1 MPRPCRRHGR
11 QLRPSSSAAGIVA
24 RDTERRRKRLYRL
37 DGLSETHLERR
48 QQLSRRPIPLVSCA
62 RIVRGNRHRLARIAR
77 EHRPPSLRSTAQE
90 RSPARRPAHSGHSR
104 RPHEV
109 VLAICR
115 QCPQVV
121 HVRVLRG
128 NLPQCIKGYDRFL
141 QLVRGD
147 LCPRGVATGNRI
159 PRLDGDYASVGPL
172 GRVIIVF
179 GKGEI
184 ALNCMTLGS
193 FGASVSASASRRWAE
208 GRSPVAMNTRAEAI
222 SPLRTDSLP
231 FVSKSYWPENAD
243 DAIMD
248 AP

>member
-1 MPRPCRRHGR
+1 MLVLPESIGR
-11 QLRPSSSAAGIVA
+11 GAGEQLRGSEVL
-24 RDTERRRKRLYRL
+24 RDGQRIL
-37 DGLSETHLERR
+37 D
-48 QQLSRRPIPLVSCA
+48 
-62 RIVRGNRHRLARIAR
+62 IAVG
-77 EHRPPSLRSTAQE
+77 RS
-90 RSPARRPAHSGHSR
+90 
-104 RPHEV
+104 EV

>member
-1 MPRPCRRHGR
+1 MVCRDHVVVAGGSFAHHR
-11 QLRPSSSAAGIVA
+11 QQLGIVA

-48 QQLSRRPIPLVSCA
+48 QQLSRRPIPRVLVHVLCEVIGTGLLVLPESIGHRA
-62 RIVRGNRHRLARIAR
+62 GDQLRGSEVLRDGQRILDIAVGRG
-77 EHRPPSLRSTAQE
+77 
-90 RSPARRPAHSGHSR
+90 
-104 RPHEV
+104 EV

-159 PRLDGDYASVGPL
+159 PRLDGDYASVSPF
-172 GRVIIVF
+172 GRVVIVL

-184 ALNCMTLGS
+184 AL
-193 FGASVSASASRRWAE
+193 
-208 GRSPVAMNTRAEAI
+208 
-222 SPLRTDSLP
+222 
-231 FVSKSYWPENAD
+231 
-243 DAIMD
+243 
-248 AP
+248 